1 MKTLLLGLVG
11 TDLSWAR
18 TPAMHEAEGLAHGV
32 PTVCRNLDALLVNKP
47 LEEILDAISVLGFD
61 GLLITHPFKTEVV
74 DLLDAI
80 SPSVA
85 AVGAANT
92 VVVSSDGLLTG
103 HNTEVTGFTQAL
115 RAGLAGAPM
124 NTVMQIGAG
133 AAGSATAH
141 ALLNQGVG
149 RIVLYDINE
158 ERVASLAA
166 SLNAM
171 AGREVV
177 VPGTPADIPTADG
190 VVDAT
195 PMGMP
200 VHPGAAF
207 NPDIL
212 RPGQWVADVVYLPYE
227 TELVTRAREIGCR
240 ILDGGHMSLY
250 QSVDAFRLFT
260 GMEADV
266 ERMRSTFHSFD

>member
-1 MKTLLLGLVG
+1 MKTMLLGMVG

-32 PTVCRNLDALLVNKP
+32 PTVCRRLDALLVNKSLP
-47 LEEILDAISVLGFD
+47 EIIDAISALGFD

-74 DLLDAI
+74 GLLDAI
-80 SPSVA
+80 SPSAA

-103 HNTEVTGFTQAL
+103 HNTEVTGFTRAL
-115 RAGLAGAPM
+115 RTGLAGAPM
-124 NTVMQIGAG
+124 NTVVQIGAG
-133 AAGSATAH
+133 GAGSATAH
-141 ALLNQGVG
+141 ALLNQGVSQ
-149 RIVLYDINE
+149 IVLYDIDE
-158 ERVASLAA
+158 ARAASLAA
-166 SLNAM
+166 SINAV

-177 VPGTPADIPTADG
+177 VSGTPADIPAADG

-207 NPDIL
+207 DPDVL
-212 RPGQWVADVVYLPYE
+212 RPDQWVADVVYLPYE
-227 TELVTRAREIGCR
+227 TELVIRAREIGCR
-240 ILDGGHMSLY
+240 ILDGGHMALY

-260 GMEADV
+260 GLEADV
-266 ERMRSTFHSFD
+266 ERMRSTFRSFD

>member
-1 MKTLLLGLVG
+1 MKTMLLGMVG

-32 PTVCRNLDALLVNKP
+32 PTVCRRLDALLVNKP
-47 LEEILDAISVLGFD
+47 LPEIVDAVRALGFD
-61 GLLITHPFKTEVV
+61 GLIITHPFKTEVV
-74 DLLDAI
+74 GLLDAI
-80 SPSVA
+80 SPSAA

-92 VVVSSDGLLTG
+92 VVVSSDGVLTG

-115 RAGLAGAPM
+115 RAGLAGARM
-124 NTVMQIGAG
+124 NTVVQIGAG
-133 AAGSATAH
+133 GAGSATAH
-141 ALLNQGVG
+141 ALLNQGVS
-149 RIVLYDINE
+149 RIILHDLNE
-158 ERVASLAA
+158 ERVTSLAK
-166 SLNAM
+166 SINAV

-177 VPGTPADIPTADG
+177 VPGTPADIPAADG

-200 VHPGAAF
+200 VHPGTAF
-207 NPDIL
+207 DPAVL

-227 TELVTRAREIGCR
+227 TELVLRSREIGCR
-240 ILDGGHMSLY
+240 ILDGGHMALY

-260 GMEADV
+260 GLEADV
-266 ERMRSTFHSFD
+266 ERMRETFHSFD

>member
-1 MKTLLLGLVG
+1 MKTMLLGMVG

-32 PTVCRNLDALLVNKP
+32 PTVCRRLDALLVNKSLP
-47 LEEILDAISVLGFD
+47 EIVDAIRALGFD
-61 GLLITHPFKTEVV
+61 GLIITHPFKTEVV
-74 DLLDAI
+74 GLLDAI
-80 SPSVA
+80 SPSAA

-92 VVVSSDGLLTG
+92 VVVSPDGLLTG

-115 RAGLAGAPM
+115 RTGLAGAPM
-124 NTVMQIGAG
+124 NTVVQIGAG
-133 AAGSATAH
+133 GAGSATAH
-141 ALLNQGVG
+141 ALLNQGVS

-158 ERVASLAA
+158 ARVASLAA
-166 SLNAM
+166 SINAV

-177 VPGTPADIPTADG
+177 VPGTPADIPAADG

-200 VHPGAAF
+200 VHPGTAF
-207 NPDIL
+207 D
-212 RPGQWVADVVYLPYE
+212 PGLLHPGHWVADVVYLPYE
-227 TELVTRAREIGCR
+227 TELVLRSREIGCR
-240 ILDGGHMSLY
+240 ILDGGHMALY

-260 GMEADV
+260 GLEADV
-266 ERMRSTFHSFD
+266 ERMRETFHSFD